1 MKRETKELIN
11 WIIQIIEQKYP
22 AVTSGE
28 TDKEVEMNKRLIKE
42 FYVKKENAIKF
53 LSEDL
58 PKIES
63 HLCRGGYI
71 QDENRIPCCEGD
83 VIEYKDLLSNEIVKG
98 TLYWSINDKC
108 FYAKIDNKP
117 RSISTYFKKV
127 DK

>member
-1 MKRETKELIN
+1 MKRETKELLKWLEDLLNRYKIRLM
-11 WIIQIIEQKYP
+11 
-22 AVTSGE
+22 SGREELGWAERNRE
-28 TDKEVEMNKRLIKE
+28 TDRAFE
-42 FYVKKENAIKF
+42 AIDF
-53 LSEDL
+53 LRSL
-58 PKIES
+58 PDIEK

-71 QDENRIPCCEGD
+71 QDSNGIPCCEGD

>member
-1 MKRETKELIN
+1 MKRETKELLKWLEDLLNRYKIRLM
-11 WIIQIIEQKYP
+11 
-22 AVTSGE
+22 SGREELGWAERNRE
-28 TDKEVEMNKRLIKE
+28 TDRAFE
-42 FYVKKENAIKF
+42 AIDF
-53 LSEDL
+53 LDSL
-58 PKIES
+58 PDIEK

-71 QDENRIPCCEGD
+71 QDKNGIPCCEGD
-83 VIEYKDLLSNEIVKG
+83 VIEYKNLLSNEIVKG

>member
-1 MKRETKELIN
+1 MKRETKELLKWLEDLLNRYKIRLM
-11 WIIQIIEQKYP
+11 
-22 AVTSGE
+22 SGREELGWAERNRE
-28 TDKEVEMNKRLIKE
+28 TDRAFE
-42 FYVKKENAIKF
+42 AIDF
-53 LSEDL
+53 LRSL
-58 PKIES
+58 PDIEK

-71 QDENRIPCCEGD
+71 QDSNGTPCCEGD